1 MSVPL
6 ISGGDQHTYSVTLCC
21 ASHPT
26 PGSSFNS
33 HKRGGEA
40 GFINITDGEGE
51 AEEKHRPRDMQLG
64 RTRDSN
70 QAP

>member
-6 ISGGDQHTYSVTLCC
+6 ISGGNDHHTYSMTLRR

-26 PGSSFNS
+26 PGSSFTS
-33 HKRGGEA
+33 HKSGGEA

-51 AEEKHRPRDMQLG
+51 AEEERRPLPRDMQLG
-64 RTRDSN
+64 EPGT
-70 QAP
+70 